1 MFTVAFRC
9 AMSYIFWRIFQLTFK
24 IHYKMRNEMREMRKT
39 NKGYVAGYQLDKTN
53 YCAQHKRIY
62 FPSENVR
69 KKNENNGGKYV

>member
-1 MFTVAFRC
+1 
-9 AMSYIFWRIFQLTFK
+9 
-24 IHYKMRNEMREMRKT
+24 MRNEMREMRKT